1 MKKSK
6 SLLLLLTLV
15 LAVGTLLAACG
26 SNNGNSGAANNG
38 AANGGNTASDNGN
51 TGGEKLA
58 ADQTLRINLSAE
70 PPTFDP
76 AQAQDSQAN
85 TVLKLMYEGLTRMD
99 ESGQVIPA
107 AAESWDIDGTK
118 YTFHL
123 RKDATWSNG
132 DPVTA
137 NDFVFAWERV
147 LSPNTDPAAPY
158 AYQLYYLKN
167 AQEYNEGTITDFSQV
182 GVKAVD
188 DYTLEVELVAPTPYF
203 LGLTSFY
210 TFYPVHQSVKDDPKW
225 AVDQSKMIVN
235 GAFTLTNWV
244 KGQSIE
250 VTKNENYWDKA
261 NIKLNKITMSLV
273 NSGATELASYQNNEL
288 DRAGAPNGEIPTDQ
302 IPILKDQ
309 LKDELEIKGIASTYY
324 YEFNVTAKPFDNVNI
339 RKAFAMAIDR
349 QAIVDNVTLGGQVPA
364 FGFVPPGIKGLNDE
378 YRNEHKDDY
387 FTENVEEA
395 KKLLEQGMKEE
406 GYTKLPEITL
416 TYNSSEGHKKIAL
429 AVADMWKKNLGVDVK
444 TENQEWA
451 VFIENRQNLNYQV
464 ARAGWSADY
473 NDPMTFMDMWVTGG
487 GNNDTG
493 FSNEEYD
500 KLIKEAKN
508 SEDMALRDANFAK
521 AEEILIKDNQVLMPI
536 YYYTNVSAT
545 KPWLKGVVLDYS
557 GAIDYSRA
565 YITDDRK

>member
-26 SNNGNSGAANNG
+26 SNNGNNGAANNG
-38 AANGGNTASDNGN
+38 AANGGNTASDSGN
-51 TGGEKLA
+51 SGGEKLA

-85 TVLKLMYEGLTRMD
+85 TVLKLMYEGLTRQD

-123 RKDATWSNG
+123 RKDAKWSNG

>member
-273 NSGATELASYQNNEL
+273 NSSATELASYQNNEL

-339 RKAFAMAIDR
+339 RRAFSMAIDR

-364 FGFVPPGIKGLNDE
+364 FGFVPPGIKGVNDE

-395 KKLLEQGMKEE
+395 KKLLEQGMQEE

-429 AVADMWKKNLGVDVK
+429 AIADMWKKNLGVDVK

-473 NDPMTFMDMWVTGG
+473 NDPMTYMDMWVTGG

-500 KLIKEAKN
+500 KLIQEAKTTD
-508 SEDMALRDANFAK
+508 DMAVRDKNFAR
-521 AEEILIKDNQVLMPI
+521 AEEILIKENQVLMPI

-557 GAIDYSRA
+557 GAIDYTRA

>member
-451 VFIENRQNLNYQV
+451 VFIENRQNLNYQI

>member
-244 KGQSIE
+244 KGQTIE

-273 NSGATELASYQNNEL
+273 NSSATELASYQNNEL

-309 LKDELEIKGIASTYY
+309 LKDELDIKGIASTYY

-339 RKAFAMAIDR
+339 RRAFSMAIDR
-349 QAIVDNVTLGGQVPA
+349 QKIVDNVTLGGQVPA
-364 FGFVPPGIKGLNDE
+364 FGFVPPGIKGVNDE

-387 FTENVEEA
+387 FAENLEEA
-395 KKLLEQGMKEE
+395 KKLLEQGMQEE

-416 TYNSSEGHKKIAL
+416 TYNSSEAHKKIAL
-429 AVADMWKKNLGVDVK
+429 AVADMWKTNLGVDVK

-451 VFIENRQNLNYQV
+451 VFIENRQNLNYQI

-473 NDPMTFMDMWVTGG
+473 NDPMTFLDMWVTGG

-500 KLIKEAKN
+500 KLIKEAKT
-508 SEDMALRDANFAK
+508 SDDMAVRDKNFAR

>member
-244 KGQSIE
+244 KGQTIE

-273 NSGATELASYQNNEL
+273 NSSATELASYQNNEL

>member
-123 RKDATWSNG
+123 RKDAKWSNG

-244 KGQSIE
+244 KGQTIE

-273 NSGATELASYQNNEL
+273 NSSATELASYQNNEL

-309 LKDELEIKGIASTYY
+309 LKDELDIKGIASTYY

-339 RKAFAMAIDR
+339 RRAFSMAIDR
-349 QAIVDNVTLGGQVPA
+349 QKIVDNVTLGGQVPA
-364 FGFVPPGIKGLNDE
+364 FGFVPPGIKGVNDE

-395 KKLLEQGMKEE
+395 KKLLEQGMQEE

-429 AVADMWKKNLGVDVK
+429 AIADMWKKNLGVDVK

-557 GAIDYSRA
+557 GAIDYTRA

>member
-107 AAESWDIDGTK
+107 AAENWDIDGTK

-123 RKDATWSNG
+123 RKDAKWSNG

>member
-244 KGQSIE
+244 KGQTIE

-273 NSGATELASYQNNEL
+273 NSSATELASYQNNEL

-339 RKAFAMAIDR
+339 RRAFSMAIDR

-364 FGFVPPGIKGLNDE
+364 FGFVPPGIKGVNDE

-395 KKLLEQGMKEE
+395 KKLLEQGMQEE

-429 AVADMWKKNLGVDVK
+429 AIADMWKKNLGVDVK

-557 GAIDYSRA
+557 GAIDYTRA